1 MDFNQFQ
8 SIANKTDQRESNE
21 GIESLIP
28 LLGLIGEIGS
38 VASEYKK
45 RIRDGKDYKDYKIK
59 LSEEIGDVLWYLAT
73 ICSDMEIKMH
83 DAAMNNIKKTKERWD
98 HLKKFQREE
107 LYDENYPSSEKFP
120 REFEIVFAANEEGKM
135 QMHLEDEPLG
145 DPLTDNAYEDDGYR
159 YHDAI
164 HLSFA
169 SVLGWSPVTR
179 ALMKRKRKS
188 VEDIDTVE
196 DGARAGIIEE
206 AISAITYDYAS
217 RHNFLQNIETI
228 DYELLSTIKKL
239 VSHLEVSDASS
250 SIWEDAILQGYNA
263 FHELRINGKGKLVC
277 NLNKKKITFE
287 NV

>member
-1 MDFNQFQ
+1 MDFKQFQ
-8 SIANKTDQRESNE
+8 SIAKKTDQRASTE

-38 VASEYKK
+38 VTSEYKK
-45 RIRDGKDYKDYKIK
+45 RIRDGKDYKDYKEK
-59 LSEEIGDVLWYLAT
+59 LTEEIGDVLWYIAT
-73 ICSDMEIKMH
+73 ICSDMGINL
-83 DAAMNNIKKTKERWD
+83 DNAAKNNLKKTKERWD
-98 HLKKFQREE
+98 HLKEFRRDQ
-107 LYDENYPSSEKFP
+107 LYDENYPPNEQFP
-120 REFEIVFAANEEGKM
+120 RQFEVQFKSNPEGKM
-135 QMHLEDEPLG
+135 QMFLNEDPLG

-164 HLSFA
+164 HLCFA

-179 ALMKRKRKS
+179 ALMKKKRKS

-228 DYELLSTIKKL
+228 DYDLLSTIKKL
-239 VSHLEVSDASS
+239 VEHLEVADASS
-250 SIWEDAILQGYNA
+250 SNWENAILQGYKA
-263 FHELRINGKGKLVC
+263 FNSLRSNGGGTLMC
-277 NLNKKKITFE
+277 NLNEKKITYR
-287 NV
+287 NA